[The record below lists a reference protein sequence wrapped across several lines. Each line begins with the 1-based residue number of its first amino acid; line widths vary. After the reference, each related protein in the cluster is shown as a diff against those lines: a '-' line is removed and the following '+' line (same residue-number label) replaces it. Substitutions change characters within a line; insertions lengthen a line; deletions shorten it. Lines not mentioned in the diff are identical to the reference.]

1 LDVYGCRRQNDPAG
15 KQQKEEAQDGERTFR
30 GDPMKLVTYLDGHPR
45 VGAVLEEGVAD
56 LSERFDSMQTLIEGG
71 EPALEEA
78 RSLVAKVDTVDDAE
92 LQAPI
97 PHPRRNVFC
106 MGWNY
111 LTHFEEGQGR
121 RGDQQEELPEYPAFF
136 DKPTTA
142 VIGPYDDIP
151 FDPNFS
157 KKMDYEAELAVVIGR
172 AGRSI
177 PAAEAMDHIFGYT
190 LANDVT
196 ARDVQRRH
204 GGQWL
209 KGKGMDGSCPLG
221 PWIVTADE
229 IADPQNLPV
238 RCHVNGVEKQNS
250 STRFMVFP
258 IARLIEEL
266 SLAMTLLPGDILLTG
281 TPEGVGYARTPPEYL
296 SPGDEVTVTIP
307 DIGELTNRVVE
318 RSLTRP

>member
-1 LDVYGCRRQNDPAG
+1 L
-15 KQQKEEAQDGERTFR
+15 
-30 GDPMKLVTYLDGHPR
+30 KLVTYLDGYPR
-45 VGAVLEEGVAD
+45 AGVVVEDRVVD
-56 LSERFDSMQTLIEGG
+56 LSEKFDSVQALIEEGN
-71 EPALEEA
+71 PALEEA
-78 RSLVAKVDTVDDAE
+78 RSLLAKANPEADVAEID
-92 LQAPI
+92 LRAPI

-121 RGDQQEELPEYPAFF
+121 RGDDQEELPEYPTFF
-136 DKPTTA
+136 DKPTTT

-151 FDPNFS
+151 FDRDFS
-157 KKMDYEAELAVVIGR
+157 EKMDYEAELAVVIGR

-177 PAAEAMDHIFGYT
+177 PAAEATDHIFGYT
-190 LANDVT
+190 IANDVT

-229 IADPQNLPV
+229 IPDPQNLPIQ
-238 RCHVNGVEKQNS
+238 CHVNGVQKQNS
-250 STRFMVFP
+250 NTSFMVFP
-258 IARLIEEL
+258 VSRLIEEL

-296 SPGDEVTVTIP
+296 APGDEVTVTVAN
-307 DIGELTNRVVE
+307 IGSITNRVVA
-318 RSLTRP
+318 RSLTLQE

>member
-1 LDVYGCRRQNDPAG
+1 
-15 KQQKEEAQDGERTFR
+15 
-30 GDPMKLVTYLDGHPR
+30 MKLVTYLDGHLR
-45 VGAVLEEGVAD
+45 VGALVEDGVAD
-56 LSERFDSMQTLIEGG
+56 LSERFDSMLTLIEGG
-71 EPALEEA
+71 EPALEEV
-78 RSLVAKVDTVDDAE
+78 RSLVAQADTVGEVE

-97 PHPRRNVFC
+97 PQPRRNVFC

-121 RGDQQEELPEYPAFF
+121 RGDQQEELPEYPTFF

-142 VIGPYDDIP
+142 VIGPNDDIP
-151 FDPNFS
+151 FDPRFS
-157 KKMDYEAELAVVIGR
+157 DKMDYEAELAVVIGR

-190 LANDVT
+190 VANDVS

-229 IADPQNLPV
+229 VEDPQTLPV

-250 STRFMVFP
+250 NTRFMVFP
-258 IARLIEEL
+258 ITRLIEEL

-307 DIGELTNRVVE
+307 GIGELTNRVVE
-318 RSLTRP
+318 HTLTRR

>member
-1 LDVYGCRRQNDPAG
+1 
-15 KQQKEEAQDGERTFR
+15 
-30 GDPMKLVTYLDGHPR
+30 MKLVTYLDGHLR
-45 VGAVLEEGVAD
+45 VGAVVEDRVAD
-56 LSERFDSMQTLIEGG
+56 LSQRFDSMQTLIEGG

-78 RSLVAKVDTVDDAE
+78 RSLVAGADTVAGFE
-92 LQAPI
+92 LRAPI

-121 RGDQQEELPEYPAFF
+121 RGDEQQELPEYPTFF

-157 KKMDYEAELAVVIGR
+157 QKMDYEAELAVVIGR

-177 PAAEAMDHIFGYT
+177 PAA
-190 LANDVT
+190 
-196 ARDVQRRH
+196 
-204 GGQWL
+204 
-209 KGKGMDGSCPLG
+209 KGMDGSCPLG
-221 PWIVTADE
+221 PWIVTPDE
-229 IADPQNLPV
+229 IVDPQNLPV
-238 RCHVNGVEKQNS
+238 RCHVNGAEKQNS
-250 STRFMVFP
+250 NTRFMIFP

-296 SPGDEVTVTIP
+296 SPGDEVTVSIP
-307 DIGELTNRVVE
+307 GIGEITNRVVE
-318 RSLTRP
+318 QVLTA

>member
-1 LDVYGCRRQNDPAG
+1 
-15 KQQKEEAQDGERTFR
+15 
-30 GDPMKLVTYLDGHPR
+30 MKLVTYLDGHLR
-45 VGAVLEEGVAD
+45 VGAVIDGRVAD
-56 LSERFDSMQTLIEGG
+56 LSARFDSMQALIEEGD
-71 EPALEEA
+71 PTLEEA
-78 RSLVAKVDTVDDAE
+78 RSLVEKVDPEADVAE
-92 LQAPI
+92 IDLRAPI

-111 LTHFEEGQGR
+111 QTHFEEGQGW
-121 RGDQQEELPEYPAFF
+121 RGDDQEELPEYPTFF

-151 FDPNFS
+151 FDRAFS
-157 KKMDYEAELAVVIGR
+157 EKMDYEAELAVVIGR

-177 PAAEAMDHIFGYT
+177 PAAEAANHIFGYT
-190 LANDVT
+190 IANDVT

-221 PWIVTADE
+221 PWIVTPDE
-229 IADPQNLPV
+229 IPDPQNLPIQ
-238 RCHVNGVEKQNS
+238 CHVNGVQKQNS
-250 STRFMVFP
+250 NTSFMVFP
-258 IARLIEEL
+258 ISRLIEEL

-296 SPGDEVTVTIP
+296 APGDEVIVTVG
-307 DIGELTNRVVE
+307 DIGSITNRVVA
-318 RSLTRP
+318 RSLIRRQ

>member
-1 LDVYGCRRQNDPAG
+1 
-15 KQQKEEAQDGERTFR
+15 
-30 GDPMKLVTYLDGHPR
+30 MKFVTYGDGHPR
-45 VGAVLEEGVAD
+45 VGVVVDDRVID
-56 LSERFDSMQTLIEGG
+56 LGERFDSMQALIEGG
-71 EPALEEA
+71 EPALDEA
-78 RSLVAKVDTVDDAE
+78 RSLVEGADKQAAVAE
-92 LQAPI
+92 VELRAPI

-111 LTHFEEGQGR
+111 QTHFEEGLGR
-121 RGDQQEELPEYPAFF
+121 RGDRQEDLPEYPTFF
-136 DKPTTA
+136 DKPTTT

-157 KKMDYEAELAVVIGR
+157 EKMDYEAELAVVIGR

-177 PAAEAMDHIFGYT
+177 PATEALDHVFGYT
-190 LANDVT
+190 LADDVT

-229 IADPQNLPV
+229 IRDPQDLPV
-238 RCHVNGVEKQNS
+238 QCHVNGVQKQDSN
-250 STRFMVFP
+250 TRFMVFP
-258 IARLIEEL
+258 VARLIAEL

-296 SPGDEVTVTIP
+296 SPGDEVKVTIP
-307 DIGELTNRVVE
+307 DIGSITNRVVE
-318 RSLTRP
+318 YSLTRH

>member
-1 LDVYGCRRQNDPAG
+1 
-15 KQQKEEAQDGERTFR
+15 
-30 GDPMKLVTYLDGHPR
+30 MKLITYLDGHLR
-45 VGAVLEEGVAD
+45 VGAVVDGLVAD
-56 LSERFDSMQTLIEGG
+56 LSARFDSMQTLIEEGNT
-71 EPALEEA
+71 ALDEA
-78 RSLVAKVDTVDDAE
+78 RSLVENVDPGADVAE
-92 LQAPI
+92 IDLRAPI

-111 LTHFEEGQGR
+111 QTHFEEGQGR
-121 RGDQQEELPEYPAFF
+121 RGDDQEELPEYPTFF

-151 FDPNFS
+151 FDMDFS
-157 KKMDYEAELAVVIGR
+157 EKIDYEAELAVVIGR

-177 PAAEAMDHIFGYT
+177 PAAEAGDYIFGYT
-190 LANDVT
+190 IANDVT

-221 PWIVTADE
+221 PWIVTPDE
-229 IADPQNLPV
+229 IPDPQNLPIQ
-238 RCHVNGVEKQNS
+238 CHVNGVQKQNS
-250 STRFMVFP
+250 NTSFMVFP
-258 IARLIEEL
+258 IPRLIEEL

-296 SPGDEVTVTIP
+296 APGDEVTVTVG
-307 DIGELTNRVVE
+307 DIGSITNRIVA
-318 RSLTRP
+318 RSLIRRE

>member
-1 LDVYGCRRQNDPAG
+1 
-15 KQQKEEAQDGERTFR
+15 
-30 GDPMKLVTYLDGHPR
+30 MKFVTYLDGHLR
-45 VGAVLEEGVAD
+45 VGAVAGGRVAD
-56 LSERFDSMQTLIEGG
+56 LSEKFDSMQTLIEEG
-71 EPALEEA
+71 EPAVEEA
-78 RSLVAKVDTVDDAE
+78 RSLAE
-92 LQAPI
+92 KASPQAEVSEVELRAPI

-121 RGDQQEELPEYPAFF
+121 RGDEQEELPEYPTFF

-151 FDPNFS
+151 FDPDFS
-157 KKMDYEAELAVVIGR
+157 EKMDYEAELAVVIGR
-172 AGRSI
+172 GGRSI

-229 IADPQNLPV
+229 IADSQDLPV
-238 RCHVNGVEKQNS
+238 HCDVNGVRKQDSN
-250 STRFMVFP
+250 TRFMVFP

-307 DIGELTNRVVE
+307 DIGRITNRVVE
-318 RSLTRP
+318 HSLIRQ

>member
-1 LDVYGCRRQNDPAG
+1 MSRIKANP
-15 KQQKEEAQDGERTFR
+15 R
-30 GDPMKLVTYLDGHPR
+30 GDPVKLITYLDGHLR
-45 VGAVLEEGVAD
+45 VGAVAGGRVAD
-56 LSERFDSMQTLIEGG
+56 LSENFDSMQTLIEEG

-78 RSLVAKVDTVDDAE
+78 RSLAE
-92 LQAPI
+92 KANPQAEVSEVELRAPI

-121 RGDQQEELPEYPAFF
+121 RGDNQEELPEYPTFF
-136 DKPTTA
+136 DKPTTT
-142 VIGPYDDIP
+142 VVGPYDDIP
-151 FDPNFS
+151 FDPDFS
-157 KKMDYEAELAVVIGR
+157 EKMDYEAELAVVIGR

-177 PAAEAMDHIFGYT
+177 PAAEAMDHVFGYT

-229 IADPQNLPV
+229 IADPQDLTV
-238 RCHVNGVEKQNS
+238 RCDVNGVQKQDSN
-250 STRFMVFP
+250 TRFMVFP
-258 IARLIEEL
+258 IARLVEEL

-307 DIGELTNRVVE
+307 DIGRITNRVVE
-318 RSLTRP
+318 RSLTRQ

>member
-1 LDVYGCRRQNDPAG
+1 
-15 KQQKEEAQDGERTFR
+15 
-30 GDPMKLVTYLDGHPR
+30 MKLITYLDSHPR
-45 VGAVLEEGVAD
+45 VAAVIDDRVVD
-56 LSERFDSMQTLIEGG
+56 LSQSFDSMLTLVERG
-71 EPALEEA
+71 EPALDEA
-78 RSLVAKVDTVDDAE
+78 RAITATADPVAAIAE
-92 LQAPI
+92 VELLTPI

-111 LTHFEEGQGR
+111 LTHFEEGQGK
-121 RGDQQEELPEYPAFF
+121 RGDRQEELPEYPTFF

-142 VIGPYDDIP
+142 VIGPHDDIP

-157 KKMDYEAELAVVIGR
+157 EKIDYEAELAVVIGR

-221 PWIVTADE
+221 PWILTADE
-229 IADPQNLPV
+229 ISDPQNLPLSC
-238 RCHVNGVEKQNS
+238 RVNGVQKQNS
-250 STRFMVFP
+250 NTRFMVFP
-258 IARLIEEL
+258 IDRLLEEL

-281 TPEGVGYARTPPEYL
+281 TPEGVGYARNPPEYL
-296 SPGDEVTVTIP
+296 SPGDEITVTCP
-307 DIGELTNRVVE
+307 AIGSLSNKVVE
-318 RSLTRP
+318 RSLTRD

>member
-1 LDVYGCRRQNDPAG
+1 
-15 KQQKEEAQDGERTFR
+15 
-30 GDPMKLVTYLDGHPR
+30 MKLVTYLDGQLR
-45 VGAVLEEGVAD
+45 VGAVVGSGVVD
-56 LSERFDSMQTLIEGG
+56 LSERFDSMLALIEEG

-78 RSLVAKVDTVDDAE
+78 ASS
-92 LQAPI
+92 
-97 PHPRRNVFC
+97 PRRPIR
-106 MGWNY
+106 WQRSR
-111 LTHFEEGQGR
+111 GQVTGS
-121 RGDQQEELPEYPAFF
+121 DPASQEERLLYGVELPDALRGRARAPRRPGRGVARVPTFF
-136 DKPTTA
+136 DKPTTT

-157 KKMDYEAELAVVIGR
+157 EKIDYEAELAIVMGR

-190 LANDVT
+190 VANDVT

-229 IADPQNLPV
+229 IVDPQNLQV
-238 RCHVNGVEKQNS
+238 QCHVNGVEKQNS
-250 STRFMVFP
+250 NTRFMVFP

-296 SPGDEVTVTIP
+296 SPATRSPSPSPVSGDHEQGRRTIP
-307 DIGELTNRVVE
+307 HPLGEPKELTVVQGVG
-318 RSLTRP
+318 

>member
-1 LDVYGCRRQNDPAG
+1 
-15 KQQKEEAQDGERTFR
+15 
-30 GDPMKLVTYLDGHPR
+30 MKLVTYLDGQLR
-45 VGAVLEEGVAD
+45 VGAVVGSGVVD
-56 LSERFDSMQTLIEGG
+56 LSERFDSVSALIEEG

-78 RSLVAKVDTVDDAE
+78 RELAEKADLLAEVGEVKVR
-92 LQAPI
+92 API

-111 LTHFEEGQGR
+111 LTHFEEGRGR
-121 RGDQQEELPEYPAFF
+121 RGDQEEELPEYPTFF
-136 DKPTTA
+136 DKPTTT

-157 KKMDYEAELAVVIGR
+157 EKIDYEAELAIVMGR

-177 PAAEAMDHIFGYT
+177 PAAEAMDHVFGYT
-190 LANDVT
+190 VANDVT

-229 IADPQNLPV
+229 IVDPQNLQV
-238 RCHVNGVEKQNS
+238 QCHVNGVEKQNS
-250 STRFMVFP
+250 NTRFMVFP
-258 IARLIEEL
+258 IARLVEEL

-296 SPGDEVTVTIP
+296 SPGDEVTVTVTG
-307 DIGELTNRVVE
+307 IGEITNRVVE
-318 RSLTRP
+318 RSLTRQENLKR

>member
-1 LDVYGCRRQNDPAG
+1 
-15 KQQKEEAQDGERTFR
+15 
-30 GDPMKLVTYLDGHPR
+30 
-45 VGAVLEEGVAD
+45 
-56 LSERFDSMQTLIEGG
+56 
-71 EPALEEA
+71 
-78 RSLVAKVDTVDDAE
+78 
-92 LQAPI
+92 
-97 PHPRRNVFC
+97 
-106 MGWNY
+106 
-111 LTHFEEGQGR
+111 
-121 RGDQQEELPEYPAFF
+121 
-136 DKPTTA
+136 
-142 VIGPYDDIP
+142 
-151 FDPNFS
+151 
-157 KKMDYEAELAVVIGR
+157 MDYEAELAVVIGR

-229 IADPQNLPV
+229 IADPQDLPV
-238 RCHVNGVEKQNS
+238 RCDVNGVQKQDSN
-250 STRFMVFP
+250 TRFMVFS

-307 DIGELTNRVVE
+307 DIGRITNRVVAS
-318 RSLTRP
+318 SLTR

>member
-1 LDVYGCRRQNDPAG
+1 L
-15 KQQKEEAQDGERTFR
+15 
-30 GDPMKLVTYLDGHPR
+30 KLVTYLDGHPR
-45 VGAVLEEGVAD
+45 AGVVVEDRVVD
-56 LSERFDSMQTLIEGG
+56 LSEKFDSVQALIEEGN
-71 EPALEEA
+71 PALEEA
-78 RSLVAKVDTVDDAE
+78 RSLLAKANPEADVAEID
-92 LQAPI
+92 LRAPI

-121 RGDQQEELPEYPAFF
+121 RGDDQEELPEYPTFF
-136 DKPTTA
+136 DKPTTT

-151 FDPNFS
+151 FDRDFS
-157 KKMDYEAELAVVIGR
+157 EKMDYEAELAVVIGR

-177 PAAEAMDHIFGYT
+177 PAAEATDHIFGYT
-190 LANDVT
+190 IANDVT

-229 IADPQNLPV
+229 IPDPQNLPIQ
-238 RCHVNGVEKQNS
+238 CHVNGVQKQNS
-250 STRFMVFP
+250 NTSFMVFP
-258 IARLIEEL
+258 VSRLIEEL

-296 SPGDEVTVTIP
+296 APGDEVTVTVAN
-307 DIGELTNRVVE
+307 IGSITNRVVA
-318 RSLTRP
+318 RSLTLQE

>member
-1 LDVYGCRRQNDPAG
+1 
-15 KQQKEEAQDGERTFR
+15 
-30 GDPMKLVTYLDGHPR
+30 
-45 VGAVLEEGVAD
+45 
-56 LSERFDSMQTLIEGG
+56 
-71 EPALEEA
+71 
-78 RSLVAKVDTVDDAE
+78 
-92 LQAPI
+92 
-97 PHPRRNVFC
+97 
-106 MGWNY
+106 
-111 LTHFEEGQGR
+111 
-121 RGDQQEELPEYPAFF
+121 
-136 DKPTTA
+136 
-142 VIGPYDDIP
+142 
-151 FDPNFS
+151 
-157 KKMDYEAELAVVIGR
+157 MDYEAELAVVIGR

-177 PAAEAMDHIFGYT
+177 PAAEAMGHIFGYT

-229 IADPQNLPV
+229 IADPQVLPIQ
-238 RCHVNGVEKQNS
+238 CHVNGVEKQS
-250 STRFMVFP
+250 SNTRFMVFP

-281 TPEGVGYARTPPEYL
+281 TPEGVGYARTPPEFL

-318 RSLTRP
+318 YSLTRR

>member
-1 LDVYGCRRQNDPAG
+1 
-15 KQQKEEAQDGERTFR
+15 
-30 GDPMKLVTYLDGHPR
+30 MKLITYLDGRLR
-45 VGAVLEEGVAD
+45 VGAVVDSRVVD
-56 LSERFDSMQTLIEGG
+56 LSERFDSMLSLIEEG

-78 RSLVAKVDTVDDAE
+78 RSLAEKADLQAEVAEVD
-92 LQAPI
+92 LRAPI

-121 RGDQQEELPEYPAFF
+121 REGQGEELPEYPTFF
-136 DKPTTA
+136 DKPTTT

-157 KKMDYEAELAVVIGR
+157 EKIDYEAELAVVIGR
-172 AGRSI
+172 VGRSI
-177 PAAEAMDHIFGYT
+177 PAAEAMDHVFGYT
-190 LANDVT
+190 IANDVT

-221 PWIVTADE
+221 PWILTADE
-229 IADPQNLPV
+229 IADPQNLQV

-250 STRFMVFP
+250 NTRFMIFP
-258 IARLIEEL
+258 VARLIEDL
-266 SLAMTLLPGDILLTG
+266 SLAMTLLPGDMLLTG
-281 TPEGVGYARTPPEYL
+281 TPEGVGYARTPPEFL
-296 SPGDEVTVTIP
+296 SPGDEVTVALP
-307 DIGELTNRVVE
+307 DIGEISNRVVE
-318 RSLTRP
+318 RSLTRPENTRSSDASGG

>member
-1 LDVYGCRRQNDPAG
+1 
-15 KQQKEEAQDGERTFR
+15 
-30 GDPMKLVTYLDGHPR
+30 MKLITYLDGHLR
-45 VGAVLEEGVAD
+45 VGAVAGGRVAD
-56 LSERFDSMQTLIEGG
+56 LSEKFDSMQTLIEEG
-71 EPALEEA
+71 EPALDEA
-78 RSLVAKVDTVDDAE
+78 RSLAE
-92 LQAPI
+92 KANPQAEVSEVELRAPI

-121 RGDQQEELPEYPAFF
+121 RGDDQEELPEYPTFF
-136 DKPTTA
+136 DKPTTTVA
-142 VIGPYDDIP
+142 GPYDDIP
-151 FDPNFS
+151 FDPDFS
-157 KKMDYEAELAVVIGR
+157 EKMDYEAELAVVIGR

-229 IADPQNLPV
+229 IADPQDLPV
-238 RCHVNGVEKQNS
+238 RCDVNGVQKQDSN
-250 STRFMVFP
+250 TRFMVFP

-307 DIGELTNRVVE
+307 DIGRITNRVVA
-318 RSLTRP
+318 RSLTRQ

>member
-1 LDVYGCRRQNDPAG
+1 
-15 KQQKEEAQDGERTFR
+15 
-30 GDPMKLVTYLDGHPR
+30 MKLITYLDGHLR
-45 VGAVLEEGVAD
+45 VGAVAGGRVAD
-56 LSERFDSMQTLIEGG
+56 LSEKFDSMQTLIEEG

-78 RSLVAKVDTVDDAE
+78 RSLAE
-92 LQAPI
+92 KANPQAEVSEVELRAPI

-121 RGDQQEELPEYPAFF
+121 RGDNQEELPEYPTFF
-136 DKPTTA
+136 DKPTTTVA
-142 VIGPYDDIP
+142 GPYDDIP
-151 FDPNFS
+151 FDPDFS
-157 KKMDYEAELAVVIGR
+157 EKMDYEAELAVVIGR

-229 IADPQNLPV
+229 IADPQDLPV
-238 RCHVNGVEKQNS
+238 RCDVNGVQKQDSN
-250 STRFMVFP
+250 TRFMVFP

-307 DIGELTNRVVE
+307 DIGRITNRVVA
-318 RSLTRP
+318 RSLTRQ

>member
-1 LDVYGCRRQNDPAG
+1 MPLTRVTMYGG
-15 KQQKEEAQDGERTFR
+15 YS
-30 GDPMKLVTYLDGHPR
+30 MKLVTYLDGR
-45 VGAVLEEGVAD
+45 LRAGAVGGGKVID
-56 LSERFDSMQTLIEGG
+56 LSERFDSVLTLIEG
-71 EPALEEA
+71 EEAALEEA
-78 RSLVAKVDTVDDAE
+78 RSLAGKANPIAEVSEVE

-111 LTHFEEGQGR
+111 LTHFEEGRGR
-121 RGDQQEELPEYPAFF
+121 REGQGEELPQYPAFF
-136 DKPTTA
+136 DKPTTT
-142 VIGPYDDIP
+142 VIGPYDAIP

-157 KKMDYEAELAVVIGR
+157 EKMDYEAELAVVIGR

-177 PAAEAMDHIFGYT
+177 PAAEAMDYVFGYT
-190 LANDVT
+190 IANDIT

-221 PWIVTADE
+221 PWILTADE
-229 IADPQNLPV
+229 IADPQNLQV
-238 RCHVNGVEKQNS
+238 QCHVNGVQKQNS
-250 STRFMVFP
+250 NTRLMIFP

-296 SPGDEVTVTIP
+296 KPGDEVTVTIQ
-307 DIGELTNRVVE
+307 DIGETTNRVVE
-318 RSLTRP
+318 RVLTRRRNRV

>member
-1 LDVYGCRRQNDPAG
+1 
-15 KQQKEEAQDGERTFR
+15 
-30 GDPMKLVTYLDGHPR
+30 MKFVTYLDGHLR
-45 VGAVLEEGVAD
+45 VGVVVDSQVVD
-56 LSERFDSMQTLIEGG
+56 LSERFDSMLALIEEG

-78 RSLVAKVDTVDDAE
+78 RSLAEKANPLAEVAEVE

-121 RGDQQEELPEYPAFF
+121 RGDQQEKLPEYPAFF

-157 KKMDYEAELAVVIGR
+157 EKMDYEAELAVVIGR

-177 PAAEAMDHIFGYT
+177 PAAEAMDYIFGYT

-221 PWIVTADE
+221 PWIVTPDE
-229 IADPQNLPV
+229 IVDSQNLPV
-238 RCHVNGVEKQNS
+238 RCHVNGMQKQNS
-250 STRFMVFP
+250 NTSFMVFAIP
-258 IARLIEEL
+258 RLIEEL

-296 SPGDEVTVTIP
+296 APGDEVTVTVP
-307 DIGELTNRVVE
+307 DIGKITNRVIE
-318 RSLTRP
+318 QSLTRQ

>member
-1 LDVYGCRRQNDPAG
+1 MSRIKANP
-15 KQQKEEAQDGERTFR
+15 R
-30 GDPMKLVTYLDGHPR
+30 GDPVKLITYLDGHLR
-45 VGAVLEEGVAD
+45 VGAVAGGRVAD
-56 LSERFDSMQTLIEGG
+56 LSENFDSMQTLIEEG

-78 RSLVAKVDTVDDAE
+78 RSLAE
-92 LQAPI
+92 KANPQAEVSEVELRAPI

-121 RGDQQEELPEYPAFF
+121 RGDNQEELPEYPTFF
-136 DKPTTA
+136 DKPTTT
-142 VIGPYDDIP
+142 VVGPYDDIP
-151 FDPNFS
+151 FDPDFS
-157 KKMDYEAELAVVIGR
+157 EKMDYEAELAVVIGR

-177 PAAEAMDHIFGYT
+177 PAAEAMDHVFGYT

-229 IADPQNLPV
+229 IADPQDLTV
-238 RCHVNGVEKQNS
+238 RCDVNGVQKQDSN
-250 STRFMVFP
+250 TRFMVFP
-258 IARLIEEL
+258 IARLVEEL

-307 DIGELTNRVVE
+307 DIGRITNRVVE
-318 RSLTRP
+318 RSLTRH

>member
-1 LDVYGCRRQNDPAG
+1 
-15 KQQKEEAQDGERTFR
+15 
-30 GDPMKLVTYLDGHPR
+30 MKLVTYLDGQPR
-45 VGAVLEEGVAD
+45 VGAVVGGRVVD
-56 LSERFDSMQTLIEGG
+56 LSGRFETVLALVEEG

-78 RSLVAKVDTVDDAE
+78 RSLAEKADPVAGVAE
-92 LQAPI
+92 VQLLAPI

-111 LTHFEEGQGR
+111 LTHFEEGRGR
-121 RGDQQEELPEYPAFF
+121 RGSQGEELPEYPAFF
-136 DKPTTA
+136 DKPTTT
-142 VIGPYDDIP
+142 VIGPYDGIP

-157 KKMDYEAELAVVIGR
+157 EKMDYEAEVAVVIGR

-177 PAAEAMDHIFGYT
+177 PAAEAMDYVFGYT
-190 LANDVT
+190 IANDVT

-221 PWIVTADE
+221 PWILTADE
-229 IADPQNLPV
+229 VADPQNLQV
-238 RCHVNGVEKQNS
+238 QCHVNGVEKQNS
-250 STRFMVFP
+250 NTRFMIFP

-296 SPGDEVTVTIP
+296 RPGDVVTVAVP
-307 DIGELTNRVVE
+307 DIGEITNRVVE
-318 RSLTRP
+318 RYLTRREDPRII